1 MNFNH
6 YRENLFQALENVEN
20 ALACLTLKTKS
31 YVFQDKIS
39 NNQCFEG
46 ILTTLITNAYAQHL
60 TSAKPALI
68 MVLHANWGGN
78 V

>member
-1 MNFNH
+1 MNFS
-6 YRENLFQALENVEN
+6 ENLFPALENVEN
-20 ALACLTLKTKS
+20 ALACWTLKTKR

-39 NNQCFEG
+39 NYQCVEG
-46 ILTTLITNAYAQHL
+46 ILTTLITNAYAQQL

-68 MVLHANWGGN
+68 MVLHANRGEN